1 MEAMATKVVERNDL
15 KRVLFPVLLPMQR
28 KQLQALK
35 GHPCH
40 NQHIFL
46 HLPIQNALNGL
57 EDVGGCVGCGIDDP
71 CWHGVVSIAWAVGR
85 EVPLHGQQDG
95 KFHCMSSR
103 TRRRAPLRSLF
114 STSFVAMASIRIG
127 GPMFHS

>member
-1 MEAMATKVVERNDL
+1 MPQPT
-15 KRVLFPVLLPMQR
+15 
-28 KQLQALK
+28 
-35 GHPCH
+35 
-40 NQHIFL
+40 
-46 HLPIQNALNGL
+46 HLPTSSNPLSALSADQIQQLTHALSLLSSENALNGL